1 MLTPELTRLLSL
13 LAVFL
18 SVAVAGYVI
27 LKVTASRQA
36 HSRAVN
42 KRIAM
47 IASGTTREDVFT
59 ILRRNDWLNAEQ
71 NGGPFNQLLRS
82 VRRQVVM
89 SGLDVSFERLCFGI
103 TIACITLLVLILLS
117 AVSGGFALGAG
128 IWIFA
133 ILSSAGLSVG
143 LPLAFIS
150 AAAERRRKKLQAQF
164 PEALDVFVRSLRA
177 GHPVTGALELLT
189 REMEDPIGSEFGLIS
204 DEISYGAELRQ
215 AMSDMAERWDIEDLR
230 IFVVTLSIQ
239 AETGGNLAE
248 VVENLARVIRDRASL
263 FLKVRALSSE
273 GRMTGIMLS
282 ILPLF
287 ALGTILLGNPGFYFD
302 VAGHPIFYI
311 GFPLTFLWYL
321 IGIAMIRSMVNLKV

>member
-18 SVAVAGYVI
+18 SVAVGGYVI

-36 HSRAVN
+36 HARAVN
-42 KRIAM
+42 KRMAM
-47 IASGTTREDVFT
+47 IATGTTREDVFT
-59 ILRRNDWLNAEQ
+59 ILRRNDWLTAEQ

-89 SGLDVSFERLCFGI
+89 SGLEVSFERLCLGI
-103 TIACITLLVLILLS
+103 AVAFVTLLVLILL
-117 AVSGGFALGAG
+117 AAASGGFALEPG

-133 ILSSAGLSVG
+133 IISSGGLAVG

-150 AAAERRRKKLQAQF
+150 MVAERRRKKLQAQF

-248 VVENLARVIRDRASL
+248 VVENLARVIRERAGL
-263 FLKVRALSSE
+263 LLKVRALSSE

-282 ILPLF
+282 VLPLL
-287 ALGTILLGNPGFYFD
+287 ALGTILLGNPKFYFD
-302 VAGHPIFYI
+302 VAGNPIFYI

>member
-1 MLTPELTRLLSL
+1 
-13 LAVFL
+13 
-18 SVAVAGYVI
+18 
-27 LKVTASRQA
+27 
-36 HSRAVN
+36 
-42 KRIAM
+42 
-47 IASGTTREDVFT
+47 
-59 ILRRNDWLNAEQ
+59 
-71 NGGPFNQLLRS
+71 
-82 VRRQVVM
+82 
-89 SGLDVSFERLCFGI
+89 
-103 TIACITLLVLILLS
+103 
-117 AVSGGFALGAG
+117 VSGGFAVGFG

-133 ILSSAGLSVG
+133 ILSSLGLSVG

-150 AAAERRRKKLQAQF
+150 MAAERRRKKLQAQF

-215 AMSDMAERWDIEDLR
+215 AMSDMAERWDIDDLR

-248 VVENLARVIRDRASL
+248 VVENLAKVIRDRAGL
-263 FLKVRALSSE
+263 LMKVRALSSE
-273 GRMTGIMLS
+273 GRMTGIMLT

-287 ALGTILLGNPGFYFD
+287 ALGVVLLGNPGFYFD

-311 GFPLTFLWYL
+311 GFPLTFVWYL
-321 IGIAMIRSMVNLKV
+321 IGLAMIRSMVNLKV